1 MTRLYALIVAIF
13 IALTLPAFAQ
23 DQQAPNYDAWNKVAD
38 QTEQIL
44 ESNQANEAR
53 LQAIRGE
60 IVKWRDQ
67 FKSQEGVNS
76 TRITTLKD
84 QITALGLVP
93 AEG

>member
-53 LQAIRGE
+53 LQAIGRLKLPMGRTRPRMGHLRGE
-60 IVKWRDQ
+60 H
-67 FKSQEGVNS
+67 
-76 TRITTLKD
+76 
-84 QITALGLVP
+84 
-93 AEG
+93 